1 MAQARRVFKVA
12 AKVREV
18 LAMELLGRAEPR
30 FALMTITSVVVSPD
44 LRIAKVYWSAP
55 SDVVMDRED
64 VLEAIADHTPSLRRV
79 LAKKLGLR
87 AVPELKF
94 FFDETMDKVEEV
106 ERLFQRVREEDSI
119 RDGRSDNGDIETDA
133 DAKSIGDEK

>member
-18 LAMELLGRAEPR
+18 LAIELLGRAEPR
-30 FALMTITSVVVSPD
+30 FSLMTITSVVVSPD
-44 LRIAKVYWSAP
+44 LRIAKIYWSAP
-55 SDVVMDRED
+55 SDVIMDRED
-64 VLEAIADHTPSLRRV
+64 VLEAIEDHTPSLRRV

-94 FFDETMDKVEEV
+94 FFDETMDRVEEV
-106 ERLFQRVREEDSI
+106 ERLFERVRAQDDLRVSKAPQSAPVGDVEE
-119 RDGRSDNGDIETDA
+119 E
-133 DAKSIGDEK
+133 

>member
-18 LAMELLGRAEPR
+18 LAIELLGRAEPR
-30 FALMTITSVVVSPD
+30 FSLMTITSVVVSPD
-44 LRIAKVYWSAP
+44 LRIAKIYWSAP
-55 SDVVMDRED
+55 SDVIMDRED
-64 VLEAIADHTPSLRRV
+64 VLEAIEDHTPSLRRV

-106 ERLFQRVREEDSI
+106 ERLFERVRAQDDLRVSKAPKSAPVGDAEE
-119 RDGRSDNGDIETDA
+119 E
-133 DAKSIGDEK
+133 